1 MPFNSSII
9 VLVILLAASS
19 ADAHGYLKSPRARNV
34 VAKEDGA
41 NWASTA
47 AERQVLYPKE
57 YCPHCLNLQA
67 PCGKFGNQDYSRP
80 LSMAKTPVPRY
91 PQLILNEGDTQ
102 LTVEVVLT
110 AHHKG
115 HFEFKAC
122 PYKEKGEKIAQSCFD
137 DYPLL
142 VVSDDFYGMSPD
154 PDFPER
160 AYIPSLSQWNLQSEG
175 SGGSLYRYTL
185 QLPKDLPSGN
195 ILLQWHYLTANT
207 CIYSGYDSY
216 AFPSDWGNMGYKGKP
231 YCQMPLSLDG
241 LGLPE
246 QFWNCAEIY
255 MEGNNDE
262 GGDDVDNSS
271 SDSIDENNN
280 SQVISYCGNGRINDG
295 ICPNDQDCCSPY
307 GYCGRSSQHC
317 VTSGNPVLQAPS
329 TNNYCGGGYI
339 RTGKCRNPNHCCS
352 PYGYC
357 GSTAAYCQSSPNY
370 YPSWSNRLR
379 RGFHNHN
386 NETSTSHHS
395 NLRRQ
400 KEQTV
405 ENETND
411 GS

>member
-1 MPFNSSII
+1 
-9 VLVILLAASS
+9 
-19 ADAHGYLKSPRARNV
+19 
-34 VAKEDGA
+34 
-41 NWASTA
+41 
-47 AERQVLYPKE
+47 
-57 YCPHCLNLQA
+57 
-67 PCGKFGNQDYSRP
+67 
-80 LSMAKTPVPRY
+80 MAKTPVPRY

-280 SQVISYCGNGRINDG
+280 SQVFPIVAMAELTMEFVPTIRIAVHLMG
-295 ICPNDQDCCSPY
+295 I
-307 GYCGRSSQHC
+307 
-317 VTSGNPVLQAPS
+317 VEEVLNIVLRVGIQCYKHPRPTIIVGVAIFVLASVVILTIAAPLMD
-329 TNNYCGGGYI
+329 TVAVPLHI
-339 RTGKCRNPNHCCS
+339 VKVPPTII
-352 PYGYC
+352 
-357 GSTAAYCQSSPNY
+357 
-370 YPSWSNRLR
+370 LR
-379 RGFHNHN
+379 GPI
-386 NETSTSHHS
+386 
-395 NLRRQ
+395 
-400 KEQTV
+400 
-405 ENETND
+405 D
-411 GS
+411 